1 MKGIDVSQ
9 HNGNID
15 WNKVKPNIDF
25 AILRLGWIGNHNNH
39 TMDLRFE
46 HYYSECKR
54 LGIPVGVYVYNYATS
69 VEAAK
74 SGANW
79 TVKKLQGKSLDLP
92 VYIDM
97 EDKSGA
103 GLGKTVNT
111 NMVIAFNSII
121 ESSGRWAGV
130 YANLDWFNNK
140 LNKEEIR
147 KRYTTWIAHYGVSP
161 DKYKGQYDMLQY
173 TSVGKVNGIGGNVDM
188 NELYRNL
195 IAEIKGN
202 NNTKPEPPK
211 PVKKSTE
218 EIAKEVINGK
228 WGAGEERKK
237 KLEAAGYNYTE
248 IQNRVNQ
255 ILGSQPK
262 TIYYPEVSSKYKSLV
277 DALNSIKVDSSFEHR
292 VKIAQKNNVK
302 NYKGTALQN
311 KRLLDKLKAGK
322 LIRA

>member
-39 TMDLRFE
+39 TIDTRFE

-54 LGIPVGVYVYNYATS
+54 LGIPVGVYIYNYATS

-79 TVKKLQGKSLDLP
+79 TVKKLQGRKLELP

-103 GLGKTVNT
+103 GLGKTLNT
-111 NMVIAFNSII
+111 NIAIAFNNII
-121 ESSGRWAGV
+121 EKAGLRAGV

-140 LNKEEIR
+140 LNKDEI
-147 KRYTTWIAHYGVSP
+147 KKKYTTWIAHYGVNK

-173 TSVGKVNGIGGNVDM
+173 TSTGRINGIGGNVDV
-188 NELYRNL
+188 NELYKDL
-195 IAEIKGN
+195 IKDN
-202 NNTKPEPPK
+202 NKTPETPK
-211 PVKKSTE
+211 PDKKSTE
-218 EIAKEVINGK
+218 TIAKEVIDGK
-228 WGAGEERKK
+228 WGTGEERKK
-237 KLEAAGYNYTE
+237 KLEAAGYNYQE
-248 IQNRVNQ
+248 VQNRVNQ
-255 ILGSQPK
+255 ILGFQK
-262 TIYYPEVSSKYKSLV
+262 TSTFYPAVSSKYNSLV
-277 DALNSIKVDSSFEHR
+277 DALNSINVNSSFDFR
-292 VKIAQKNNVK
+292 KKIAQKNNVK
-302 NYKGTALQN
+302 DYSGTAIQN
-311 KRLLDKLKAGK
+311 TQLLDKLKAGK
-322 LIRA
+322 LIRV

>member
-25 AILRLGWIGNHNNH
+25 AILRLGWIGNHTNH
-39 TMDLRFE
+39 TMDTRFE
-46 HYYSECKR
+46 NYYSECKR
-54 LGIPVGVYVYNYATS
+54 LGIPIGVYIYNYATN

-79 TVKKLQGKSLDLP
+79 AIKKLQGKTFELP

-111 NMVIAFNSII
+111 NIAIAFNTII
-121 ESSGRWAGV
+121 EKAGRKAGV

-140 LNKEEIR
+140 LNKDEI
-147 KRYTTWIAHYGVSP
+147 KKKYTTWIAHYGVNK

-173 TSVGKVNGIGGNVDM
+173 TSTGKVNGIGGNVDL
-188 NELYRNL
+188 NEMYKNL
-195 IAEIKGN
+195 IE
-202 NNTKPEPPK
+202 NNTPVKPNN
-211 PVKKSTE
+211 PVKKSTDE
-218 EIAKEVINGK
+218 LAKEVIAGK
-228 WGAGEERKK
+228 WGTGEDRKK
-237 KLEAAGYNYTE
+237 KLEAAGYNYQE
-248 IQNRVNQ
+248 VQNRVNQ
-255 ILGSQPK
+255 ILGSQK
-262 TIYYPEVSSKYKSLV
+262 STYYPAVSSKYSSLV
-277 DALNSIKVDSSFEHR
+277 DALNSINVNSSLEYR
-292 VKIAQKNNVK
+292 TKIAQKNNIK

-322 LIRA
+322 LIRV